1 MTEVFS
7 YSLCWA
13 HNGSFQCEIIFCITS
28 LAITPPHHH
37 YHFIYDLFLKFLLIK
52 YRAFLIAPINSSF
65 PNFHLSPTFWE
76 YWSIF
81 AFHSSTDLFEI
92 FTTMFLLSKSSF
104 LFSLLFFFTVFSSQL
119 MGTISSVRMINYRF
133 LDDSSFLGF
142 FLFILLKFLLFIFH
156 VGSFSQ
162 VSSTLGFSLIFKNGV
177 LQIYNCFFV
186 WWEGM
191 MCFCTGATK
200 VHISIGLFS

>member
-13 HNGSFQCEIIFCITS
+13 HNGSFQCEIIFCSTS
-28 LAITPPHHH
+28 LTITPPH
-37 YHFIYDLFLKFLLIK
+37 YHFIYDWFLKFLLIK
-52 YRAFLIAPINSSF
+52 YHAFLIAPINSSF
-65 PNFHLSPTFWE
+65 PNFHFSPTFWE

-92 FTTMFLLSKSSF
+92 FTTMILLSKSSF
-104 LFSLLFFFTVFSSQL
+104 LFSYFFFFTVFSFQL
-119 MGTISSVRMINYRF
+119 METISSVRMINYRF

-142 FLFILLKFLLFIFH
+142 FLFILLKFLFVNLFH

-177 LQIYNCFFV
+177 LQI
-186 WWEGM
+186 EQLL
-191 MCFCTGATK
+191 FCVVRRNDVLLHGCRQST
-200 VHISIGLFS
+200 HIYWSF